1 MLSRSSA
8 YKFCVEA
15 TYGTE
20 ATEKFEKRVHTPKF
34 KKVAIVLSGCGVF
47 DGSEVTEVVSLMVH
61 LNRMHVDFQCF
72 APNEN

>member
-15 TYGTE
+15 PVSAETSEGI
-20 ATEKFEKRVHTPKF
+20 EKKVQKPRF
-34 KKVAIVLSGCGVF
+34 KKVALILSGCGVY

-61 LNRMHVDFQCF
+61 LNRMHIDFQCF